1 MFRLDDL
8 LLTNKHGQFWDM
20 NTTGLQLKDLSFVT
34 SGLFSLSPGNT
45 SMHCLGKFS
54 ITTGS
59 KLVYE
64 KLENVGTSLP
74 EILHRPQV
82 R

>member
-8 LLTNKHGQFWDM
+8 LLTNKHGQFWDF
-20 NTTGLQLKDLSFVT
+20 NSTGLQLKDMSFVT
-34 SGLFSLSPGNT
+34 SGLFSLQSDNT
-45 SMHCLGKFS
+45 TMSCLGKFS

-64 KLENVGTSLP
+64 KLENVRDF
-74 EILHRPQV
+74 H
-82 R
+82 

>member
-8 LLTNKHGQFWDM
+8 LLTNKHGQFWDI
-20 NTTGLQLKDLSFVT
+20 NSTGLQIKDLSFVA
-34 SGLFSLSPGNT
+34 SGLFSLNSGNT
-45 SMHCLGKFS
+45 TMNCLGKFS

-64 KLENVGTSLP
+64 KLDNV
-74 EILHRPQV
+74 RPPD
-82 R
+82 